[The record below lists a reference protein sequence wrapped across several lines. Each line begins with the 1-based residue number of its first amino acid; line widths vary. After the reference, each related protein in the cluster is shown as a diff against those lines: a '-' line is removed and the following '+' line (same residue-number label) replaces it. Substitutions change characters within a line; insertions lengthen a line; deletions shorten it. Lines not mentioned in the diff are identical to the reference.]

1 MIKIVFIINNLCIGG
16 IQKAFVNLMKELANN
31 YDITLVVFSNHGGL
45 KKALPVNIKLIT
57 LNDKLEVLGLS
68 QKEVMKKG
76 IRSIIIRTLG
86 AVFSRVFSNRIPIN
100 LLINKLKLS
109 GNYDYGISYMQ
120 FAPAKLFTGGT
131 NEFLINC
138 VNATNKITFVHS
150 DFKNYGGNTFYTQ
163 KMYRKFDR
171 IAVCSN
177 SSREQFLKVLPELSC
192 KTFVVKNC
200 NDYDEIK
207 KMSDEAMIKYNKEFI
222 NVLTVSRL
230 SIEKGVERGIKAIAK
245 CIRKGIKV
253 KYHIVG
259 DGPEKKRLE
268 QIAAK
273 YGVEKE
279 INFYG
284 NQINPYS
291 FMKAAD
297 LLLFPSIHEAAGLV
311 VEEARVLKLP
321 ILATKTISSQ
331 EMILDK
337 NEDKFMK
344 PKISIIIAT
353 LNSGKTLKQTLD
365 SIRHQTYKNI
375 ELIIIDGLSS
385 DNTLDLIKEYS
396 DVVTKCISERDNGI
410 YEAFNKGITLATGD
424 YIGFIGSDDCYLN
437 YNVFESIINDFID
450 DIDMISYPIV
460 CIDEYYKNEYI
471 FFNTLDKEDILTGKM
486 LPHPGLFV
494 KTKIMKK
501 YMFNDKNKIISDYE
515 FLLRYLIDGGV
526 VKFRDY
532 PVAYFSNSGV
542 SSGNFNSESWKC
554 EISEHL
560 TLYKSLKLEQKYLFG
575 YLNQVFKYEERENTK
590 YLIILLMKN
599 LLKKFKLAEIVKI
612 LLGIKKK
619 HKCNLKYCRWCGR
632 YGE

>member
-1 MIKIVFIINNLCIGG
+1 MCIGG

-57 LNDKLEVLGLS
+57 LNDNLEVLGLS

-331 EMILDK
+331 EMILDNDLGWICEN
-337 NEDKFMK
+337 NEYDLTKKLFLLLSNPM
-344 PKISIIIAT
+344 I
-353 LNSGKTLKQTLD
+353 LK
-365 SIRHQTYKNI
+365 KKKANI
-375 ELIIIDGLSS
+375 
-385 DNTLDLIKEYS
+385 NTLDCNNI
-396 DVVTKCISERDNGI
+396 ISVQQ
-410 YEAFNKGITLATGD
+410 FNKM
-424 YIGFIGSDDCYLN
+424 
-437 YNVFESIINDFID
+437 IN
-450 DIDMISYPIV
+450 
-460 CIDEYYKNEYI
+460 N
-471 FFNTLDKEDILTGKM
+471 N
-486 LPHPGLFV
+486 
-494 KTKIMKK
+494 
-501 YMFNDKNKIISDYE
+501 
-515 FLLRYLIDGGV
+515 
-526 VKFRDY
+526 
-532 PVAYFSNSGV
+532 
-542 SSGNFNSESWKC
+542 
-554 EISEHL
+554 
-560 TLYKSLKLEQKYLFG
+560 
-575 YLNQVFKYEERENTK
+575 
-590 YLIILLMKN
+590 
-599 LLKKFKLAEIVKI
+599 
-612 LLGIKKK
+612 
-619 HKCNLKYCRWCGR
+619 
-632 YGE
+632 